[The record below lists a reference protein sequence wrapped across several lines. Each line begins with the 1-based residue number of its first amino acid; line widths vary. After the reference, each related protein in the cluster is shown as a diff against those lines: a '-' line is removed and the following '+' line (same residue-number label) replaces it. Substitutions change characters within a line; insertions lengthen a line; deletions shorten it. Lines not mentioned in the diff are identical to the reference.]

1 MALENV
7 IAYAVVLGLPLWL
20 VAEEILH
27 RIASRLAGRERGA
40 PAVDGAAPS
49 PALTGLER
57 RAPEGAHA
65 HAHSSVS

>member
-27 RIASRLAGRERGA
+27 RIPPRLVAAALQRRASGSPA
-40 PAVDGAAPS
+40 PAPVRV
-49 PALTGLER
+49 TG
-57 RAPEGAHA
+57 
-65 HAHSSVS
+65 S